1 MSALRQCL
9 SKMKQ
14 KTIFV
19 CQECGAKSPK
29 WVGQCPE
36 CNKWNTMVEELVS
49 SIPSPSN
56 RRRLVNDSYDQ
67 PKPISS
73 IETIDQERLKS
84 GIEEFDRVL
93 GGGAVPGSV
102 ILIGGDPGIGKST
115 LLLQVLDRLTQNY
128 GKTLYVSGEESARQI
143 KLRASRLGIESSD
156 LHVLCETDIEA
167 IEVHIDKLSPKIV
180 VVDSIQTMQRS
191 DIDSIPGNITQVRE
205 SSMALTSIAK
215 SRNIPIFIVGHIT
228 KEGSIAGPKVMEH
241 IVDTVLYMEG
251 DSYHVYRILRAVK
264 NRFGSTNEIGVFEM
278 RDSGLVEI
286 TNPSE
291 MLLSERKENISG
303 SVVVS
308 IMEGTRP
315 ILLELQALVS
325 PAYFGVPQRTANG
338 IDRNRLALLL
348 AVLDK
353 RAGFRIQNSD
363 VFVNVV
369 GGMQAEEPG
378 IDLGVMVALI
388 SNHKDKPVDPKT
400 VVIGEVGLGGEVR
413 AVSQA
418 EKRIKESARLGF
430 KRAIISHY
438 NVRGLNIKEDI
449 EVVGVQMVKDALNI
463 LL

>member
-1 MSALRQCL
+1 
-9 SKMKQ
+9 MKQ
-14 KTIFV
+14 KIIFV
-19 CQECGAKSPK
+19 CQECGAKSPR

-36 CNKWNTMVEELVS
+36 CGKWNTMVEELAN

-56 RRRLVNDSYDQ
+56 RRGLVNGNINQ

-73 IETIDQERLKS
+73 IETIDQERLRS
-84 GIEEFDRVL
+84 GIDEFDRVL

-128 GKTLYVSGEESARQI
+128 GKTLYISGEESARQI
-143 KLRASRLGIESSD
+143 KLRASRLGIESHD
-156 LHVLCETDIEA
+156 LHILCETDIDM
-167 IEVHIDKLSPKIV
+167 ISVHIDKLLPKVV

-251 DSYHVYRILRAVK
+251 DSYHIYRILRAVK

-291 MLLSERKENISG
+291 ILLSERKENVSG
-303 SVVVS
+303 SVVIS

-315 ILLELQALVS
+315 ILLELQALVT

-348 AVLDK
+348 AVLEK

-369 GGMQAEEPG
+369 GGIQAEEPG
-378 IDLGVMVALI
+378 VDLGVIVALI

-400 VVIGEVGLGGEVR
+400 VIIGEVGLGGEVR

-430 KRAIISHY
+430 KRAIISYY

-449 EVVGVQMVKDALNI
+449 EVVGVRMVKDALNI

>member
-1 MSALRQCL
+1 
-9 SKMKQ
+9 MKQ
-14 KTIFV
+14 KTVFV
-19 CQECGAKSPK
+19 CQECGCKSSK

-36 CNKWNTMVEELVS
+36 CNKWNTMTEEVHTVIKNTSTRRSLVTDGYDEPQPIT
-49 SIPSPSN
+49 SI
-56 RRRLVNDSYDQ
+56 Q
-67 PKPISS
+67 T
-73 IETIDQERLKS
+73 IEQERLKS
-84 GIEEFDRVL
+84 GIGEFDRVL

-102 ILIGGDPGIGKST
+102 TLIGGDPGIGKST
-115 LLLQVLDRLTQNY
+115 LLLQILDKFAKSYGTVLY
-128 GKTLYVSGEESARQI
+128 ISGEESARQI
-143 KLRASRLGIESSD
+143 KLRADRLGIESSGIN
-156 LHVLCETDIEA
+156 VLCETDIEA
-167 IEVHIDKLSPKIV
+167 IENHIIKLLPKIV
-180 VVDSIQTMQRS
+180 VIDSIQTMQRS

-205 SSMALTSIAK
+205 STMALTHLAK
-215 SRNIPIFIVGHIT
+215 SRAIPIFIVGHIT
-228 KEGSIAGPKVMEH
+228 KEGNIAGPKVMEH

-251 DSYHVYRILRAVK
+251 DNFHVYRILRAVK

-278 RDSGLVEI
+278 RDTGLVEI

-291 MLLSERKENISG
+291 MLLSERQENVSG
-303 SVVVS
+303 SAVIS

-315 ILLELQALVS
+315 ILLELQALTT
-325 PAYFGVPQRTANG
+325 PAYFGMPQRASNG

-378 IDLGVMVALI
+378 VDLGIMVAI
-388 SNHKDKPVDPKT
+388 VSSFKDKPVDSKT

-418 EKRIKESARLGF
+418 ENRIKESARLGF
-430 KRAIISHY
+430 TRAIISHY
-438 NVRGLNIKEDI
+438 NLRGLNIKEDI
-449 EVVGVQMVKDALNI
+449 EVVGVRMVKDALNI

>member
-1 MSALRQCL
+1 
-9 SKMKQ
+9 MKQ
-14 KTIFV
+14 RTVFV
-19 CQECGAKSPK
+19 CQDCGYKSPK
-29 WVGQCPE
+29 WVGQCPD
-36 CNKWNTMVEELVS
+36 CGKWNAMLEETHNVVQTS
-49 SIPSPSN
+49 SA
-56 RRRLVNDSYDQ
+56 RRKTIGEGYDQ
-67 PKPISS
+67 PKSITS
-73 IETIDQERLKS
+73 IENIEQERLKS
-84 GIEEFDRVL
+84 GIGEFDRVL

-102 ILIGGDPGIGKST
+102 ALIGGDPGIGKST
-115 LLLQVLDRLTQNY
+115 LLLQVIDRFTQNY
-128 GKTLYVSGEESARQI
+128 GTTLYVSGEESARQI
-143 KLRASRLGIESSD
+143 KLRADRLSIKSSQ
-156 LHVLCETDIEA
+156 LNVLCETDVDA
-167 IEVHIDKLSPKIV
+167 IENHIINLSPKIV

-191 DIDSIPGNITQVRE
+191 DIDSVPGNVTQVRE
-205 SSMALTSIAK
+205 CAMALTYIAK
-215 SRNIPIFIVGHIT
+215 TRGVPIFIVGHIN

-278 RDSGLVEI
+278 RDTGLDEI

-291 MLLSERKENISG
+291 MLLSERQENVSG

-315 ILLELQALVS
+315 ILLELQALVA
-325 PAYFGVPQRTANG
+325 PAYFGMPQRTSNG

-363 VFVNVV
+363 VFVNIV
-369 GGMQAEEPG
+369 GGMKAEEPG
-378 IDLGVMVALI
+378 VDLGIMVAAV
-388 SNHKDKPVDPKT
+388 SNFKDKPVDPKT

-418 EKRIKESARLGF
+418 EKRIKEASRLGF
-430 KRAIISHY
+430 KRAIVSQY
-438 NVRGLNIKEDI
+438 NLRGLKLKEDI
-449 EVVGVQMVKDALNI
+449 EVVGVNMVRDALNI

>member
-1 MSALRQCL
+1 
-9 SKMKQ
+9 MKQ
-14 KTIFV
+14 KTFFV
-19 CQECGAKSPK
+19 CQDCGYKSPK
-29 WVGQCPE
+29 WVGQCPD
-36 CNKWNTMVEELVS
+36 CGKWNTISEETHNVVQTAS
-49 SIPSPSN
+49 V
-56 RRRLVNDSYDQ
+56 RRKIFSDGYNQ
-67 PKPISS
+67 PKS
-73 IETIDQERLKS
+73 IMGIENIEQERLKS

-102 ILIGGDPGIGKST
+102 ALIGGDPGIGKST
-115 LLLQVLDRLTQNY
+115 LLLQVLDRLTCNY
-128 GKTLYVSGEESARQI
+128 GTTLYVSGEESARQI
-143 KLRASRLGIESSD
+143 KLRADRLGIEASQ
-156 LHVLCETDIEA
+156 LNVLCETDVDIIEN
-167 IEVHIDKLSPKIV
+167 HIINLSPKIV

-191 DIDSIPGNITQVRE
+191 DIDSVPGNVTQVRE
-205 SSMALTSIAK
+205 SAMALTYIAK
-215 SRNIPIFIVGHIT
+215 SRGIPIFIVGHIN

-291 MLLSERKENISG
+291 MLLSERQENVSG

-315 ILLELQALVS
+315 ILLELQALVA
-325 PAYFGVPQRTANG
+325 PAYFGMPQRTSNG

-363 VFVNVV
+363 VFVNIV
-369 GGMQAEEPG
+369 GGMHAEEPG
-378 IDLGVMVALI
+378 VDLGIMVAAV
-388 SNHKDKPVDPKT
+388 SNFKDKPVDPKT

-418 EKRIKESARLGF
+418 EKRIKEAARLGF
-430 KRAIISHY
+430 KRAIVSHY
-438 NVRGLNIKEDI
+438 NLRGLKLKEDI
-449 EVVGVQMVKDALNI
+449 DVVGVNMVRDALNI

>member
-1 MSALRQCL
+1 
-9 SKMKQ
+9 
-14 KTIFV
+14 
-19 CQECGAKSPK
+19 
-29 WVGQCPE
+29 
-36 CNKWNTMVEELVS
+36 MVEELVS

>member
-1 MSALRQCL
+1 
-9 SKMKQ
+9 MKQ
-14 KTIFV
+14 KTIFI
-19 CQECGAKSPK
+19 CQECGAKSSK

-36 CNKWNTMVEELVS
+36 CGKWNTMIEELVS
-49 SIPSPSN
+49 SISSPSN
-56 RRRLVNDSYDQ
+56 RRKLVNADDNK
-67 PKPISS
+67 PKPITS
-73 IETIDQERLKS
+73 IETIEQERLKS

-143 KLRASRLGIESSD
+143 KLRANRLGIESPD
-156 LHVLCETDIEA
+156 LHVLCETDIDA
-167 IEVHIDKLSPKIV
+167 IEVHIDKLLPKIV

-348 AVLDK
+348 AVLEK

-378 IDLGVMVALI
+378 IDLGIIVALI

-438 NVRGLNIKEDI
+438 NARGLNIREDI

>member
-1 MSALRQCL
+1 
-9 SKMKQ
+9 MKQ
-14 KTIFV
+14 KTVFI
-19 CQECGAKSPK
+19 CQECGTRSPK

-36 CNKWNTMVEELVS
+36 CGKWNTMVEELISSVS
-49 SIPSPSN
+49 PPSN
-56 RRRLVNDSYDQ
+56 RRKLVNDDNNQ

-73 IETIDQERLKS
+73 IETIEQERLKS

-143 KLRASRLGIESSD
+143 KLRASRLGIESPD
-156 LHVLCETDIEA
+156 LHVLCETDIDA
-167 IEVHIDKLSPKIV
+167 IEVHIDKLLPKIV

-251 DSYHVYRILRAVK
+251 DSYHIYRILRAVK

-303 SVVVS
+303 SVIVS

-315 ILLELQALVS
+315 ILLELQALVA

-348 AVLDK
+348 AVLEK

-369 GGMQAEEPG
+369 GGIQAEEPG
-378 IDLGVMVALI
+378 IDLGVIVALI

-449 EVVGVQMVKDALNI
+449 EVVGVQMVKEALNI

>member
-1 MSALRQCL
+1 MS
-9 SKMKQ
+9 
-14 KTIFV
+14 
-19 CQECGAKSPK
+19 
-29 WVGQCPE
+29 
-36 CNKWNTMVEELVS
+36 EETHNVVQNASVRRKIVS
-49 SIPSPSN
+49 N
-56 RRRLVNDSYDQ
+56 GYDQ
-67 PKPISS
+67 PKS
-73 IETIDQERLKS
+73 IMGIENIEQERLKS

-102 ILIGGDPGIGKST
+102 ALIGGDPGIGKST
-115 LLLQVLDRLTQNY
+115 LLLQVLDRLTCNY
-128 GKTLYVSGEESARQI
+128 GTTLYVSGEESARQI
-143 KLRASRLGIESSD
+143 KLRADRLGIEASQ
-156 LHVLCETDIEA
+156 LNVLCETDVDIIEN
-167 IEVHIDKLSPKIV
+167 HIINLSPKIV

-191 DIDSIPGNITQVRE
+191 DIDSVPGNVTQVRE
-205 SSMALTSIAK
+205 STMALTYIAK
-215 SRNIPIFIVGHIT
+215 SRAIPIFIVGHIN

-251 DSYHVYRILRAVK
+251 DSYHIYRILRAVK

-291 MLLSERKENISG
+291 MLLSERQENISG

-315 ILLELQALVS
+315 ILLELQALVA
-325 PAYFGVPQRTANG
+325 PAYFGMPQRTSNG

-363 VFVNVV
+363 VFVNIV

-378 IDLGVMVALI
+378 VDLGIMVAI
-388 SNHKDKPVDPKT
+388 VSNFKDKPVDPKI

-418 EKRIKESARLGF
+418 EKRIKEAARLGF
-430 KRAIISHY
+430 KRAIVSHY
-438 NVRGLNIKEDI
+438 NLRGLKLKEDI
-449 EVVGVQMVKDALNI
+449 DVVGVNMVRDALNI

>member
-1 MSALRQCL
+1 MS
-9 SKMKQ
+9 
-14 KTIFV
+14 
-19 CQECGAKSPK
+19 
-29 WVGQCPE
+29 
-36 CNKWNTMVEELVS
+36 EETHNVVQNASVRRKIVS
-49 SIPSPSN
+49 N
-56 RRRLVNDSYDQ
+56 GYDQ
-67 PKPISS
+67 PKS
-73 IETIDQERLKS
+73 IMGIENIEQERLKS

-102 ILIGGDPGIGKST
+102 ALIGGDPGIGKST
-115 LLLQVLDRLTQNY
+115 LLLQVLDRLTCNY
-128 GKTLYVSGEESARQI
+128 GTTLYVSGEESARQI
-143 KLRASRLGIESSD
+143 KLRADRLGIEASQ
-156 LHVLCETDIEA
+156 LNVLCETDVDIIEN
-167 IEVHIDKLSPKIV
+167 HIINLSPKIV

-191 DIDSIPGNITQVRE
+191 DIDSVPGNVTQVRE
-205 SSMALTSIAK
+205 STMALTYIAK
-215 SRNIPIFIVGHIT
+215 SRAIPIFIVGHIN

-251 DSYHVYRILRAVK
+251 DSYHIYRILRAVK

-291 MLLSERKENISG
+291 MLLSERQENVSG

-315 ILLELQALVS
+315 ILLELQALVA
-325 PAYFGVPQRTANG
+325 PAYFGMPQRTSNG

-363 VFVNVV
+363 VFVNIV

-378 IDLGVMVALI
+378 VDLGIMVAI
-388 SNHKDKPVDPKT
+388 VSNFKDKPVDPKT

-418 EKRIKESARLGF
+418 EKRIKEAARLGF
-430 KRAIISHY
+430 KRAIVSHY
-438 NVRGLNIKEDI
+438 NLRGLKLKEDI
-449 EVVGVQMVKDALNI
+449 DVVGVNMVRDALNI

>member
-1 MSALRQCL
+1 
-9 SKMKQ
+9 
-14 KTIFV
+14 
-19 CQECGAKSPK
+19 
-29 WVGQCPE
+29 
-36 CNKWNTMVEELVS
+36 MVEELVS

-378 IDLGVMVALI
+378 IDLGVTVALI

>member
-1 MSALRQCL
+1 
-9 SKMKQ
+9 MKQ
-14 KTIFV
+14 KTVFV
-19 CQECGAKSPK
+19 CQECGAKSPR

-36 CNKWNTMVEELVS
+36 CSKWNSMVEELFS
-49 SIPSPSN
+49 SVQPLPT
-56 RRRLVNDSYDQ
+56 RLKLVGDGYDQ

-73 IETIDQERLKS
+73 IETLEQERLKS

-102 ILIGGDPGIGKST
+102 ALIGGEPGIGKST
-115 LLLQVLDRLTQNY
+115 LLLQVLDKMTQNY

-143 KLRASRLGIESSD
+143 KLRASRLGIESSE
-156 LHVLCETDIEA
+156 LNVLCETDVEIIEN
-167 IEVHIDKLSPKIV
+167 HINKLSPKLV
-180 VVDSIQTMQRS
+180 VIDSIQTMQRS
-191 DIDSIPGNITQVRE
+191 DIESIPGNVTQVKE
-205 SSMALTSIAK
+205 SAMALTSIAR
-215 SRNIPIFIVGHIT
+215 SRGIPIFIVGHIN

-278 RDSGLVEI
+278 RDSGLVEV

-291 MLLSERKENISG
+291 MLLSERRENVSG
-303 SVVVS
+303 SVVIS
-308 IMEGTRP
+308 IMQGTRP
-315 ILLELQALVS
+315 ILLELQALVA
-325 PAYFGVPQRTANG
+325 PAYYGVPQRTANG

-353 RAGFRIQNSD
+353 RTGFRIQNSD
-363 VFVNVV
+363 VFVNIV
-369 GGMQAEEPG
+369 GGMKAEEPG
-378 IDLGVMVALI
+378 VDLGVMVAI
-388 SNHKDKPVDPKT
+388 VSNQKDKTVDPKT

-438 NVRGLNIKEDI
+438 NLRGLNIKEDI
-449 EVVGVQMVKDALNI
+449 EVVGVQMVRDALSI